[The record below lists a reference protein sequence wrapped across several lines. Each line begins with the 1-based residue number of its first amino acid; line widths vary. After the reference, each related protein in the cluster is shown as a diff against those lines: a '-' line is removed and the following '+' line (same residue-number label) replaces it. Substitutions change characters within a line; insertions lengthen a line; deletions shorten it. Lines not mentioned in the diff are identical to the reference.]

1 MNNKNHVIQNIA
13 FLRKKYHLSQVEF
26 AKIAGVTQATINRWE
41 NDLIAPTIDNLFNVC
56 KHFQIEMGTLICK
69 DLSKSE
75 NDNLNENKL
84 ENKIENLSEEQK
96 DIINKMIDNMK

>member
-41 NDLIAPTIDNLFNVC
+41 NNLIAPTINNLFDICEYFHIN
-56 KHFQIEMGTLICK
+56 IGTLICK
-69 DLSKSE
+69 DLSKLE
-75 NDNLNENKL
+75 DNNLDENKL